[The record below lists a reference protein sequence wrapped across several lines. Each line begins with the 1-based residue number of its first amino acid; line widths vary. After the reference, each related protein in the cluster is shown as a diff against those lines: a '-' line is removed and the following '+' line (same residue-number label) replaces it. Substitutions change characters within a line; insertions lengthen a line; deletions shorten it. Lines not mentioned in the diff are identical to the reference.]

1 MSNKEKT
8 IESLQFFVTELS
20 SQALSHEIHARI
32 FNAQGFTKLGKK
44 YLDHAAE
51 EREWVSKFID
61 RILDLGGCPKHET
74 PHLAPVICDIHEYL
88 KADNKTSE
96 DGLKL
101 LDSHINC
108 ETLDYATFDLFKEYY
123 IDEEGDMAWTS
134 QQLDLIKRFG
144 INNYLL
150 GQL

>member
-20 SQALSHEIHARI
+20 SQALSHEIHGRI
-32 FNAQGFTKLGKK
+32 FNSQGFTKLGKK
-44 YLDHAAE
+44 YIDHATE

-61 RILDLGGCPKHET
+61 RILDLGGCVKHECGQT
-74 PHLAPVICDIHEYL
+74 SPVICDVHEYL
-88 KADNKTSE
+88 KADNKVSE

-101 LDSHINC
+101 LDSHIDC
-108 ETLDYATFDLFKEYY
+108 ETLDYATFDLLKDYY
-123 IDEEGDMAWTS
+123 VDEEGDMAWTS
-134 QQLDLIKRFG
+134 QQLDLIDRFG
-144 INNYLL
+144 INNYLI

>member
-20 SQALSHEIHARI
+20 SQALSHEIHGRI
-32 FNAQGFTKLGKK
+32 FNSQGFTKLGQK
-44 YLDHAAE
+44 YLDHSVE

-74 PHLAPVICDIHEYL
+74 PHTLPVCCDIHEYL
-88 KADNKTSE
+88 KADNKVSE
-96 DGLKL
+96 DGLKV
-101 LDSHINC
+101 LDSYIDC
-108 ETLDYATFDLFKEYY
+108 ETLDYKTFDLFKDYY
-123 IDEEGDMAWTS
+123 IDEEEDKAWTDL
-134 QQLDLIKRFG
+134 QLDLVERFG

-150 GQL
+150 GQM

>member
-20 SQALSHEIHARI
+20 SQALSHEIHGRI
-32 FNAQGFTKLGKK
+32 FNSQGFTKLGQK

-74 PHLAPVICDIHEYL
+74 PQTLPVCCDIHEYL
-88 KADNKTSE
+88 KADNKVSE
-96 DGLKL
+96 NGLKV
-101 LDSHINC
+101 LDGHMDC
-108 ETLDYATFDLFKEYY
+108 ETLDYATFDLFKGYY
-123 IDEEGDMAWTS
+123 IDEEEDMAWTS
-134 QQLDLIKRFG
+134 QQLDLIERFG

-150 GQL
+150 GQM

>member
-8 IESLQFFVTELS
+8 IESLQYFVTELS
-20 SQALSHEIHARI
+20 SQALSHEIHGRI
-32 FNAQGFTKLGKK
+32 FNAQGFTKLGQK
-44 YLDHAAE
+44 YLDHANE

-74 PHLAPVICDIHEYL
+74 PHTLPVTCDVKEYL
-88 KADNKTSE
+88 KADNKVSV

-108 ETLDYATFDLFKEYY
+108 ETLDYKTFDLFKDYY
-123 IDEEGDMAWTS
+123 IDEEEDKAWAYL
-134 QQLDLIKRFG
+134 QLELIEKLG
-144 INNYLL
+144 MNNYLA